1 MTTTTILCT
10 DGSEL
15 AQRALETGL
24 GLLAPADRTLLV
36 TVVEPLDASLVT
48 GVSGFGTG
56 VLSPQQFDDA
66 DDARRTAAGEILEQ
80 AVTSLGR
87 TDVEARIIEGD
98 PGRAL
103 CELAGEVDATAIV
116 MGTRGRGGL
125 RRAVLGSVSDH
136 VVRNAPCSVLITT

>member
-1 MTTTTILCT
+1 MTTTILCT

-15 AQRALETGL
+15 ALRAVEAGVQ
-24 GLLAPADRTLLV
+24 LLAPADRTLLV
-36 TVVEPLDASLVT
+36 TVLEPLDASLVT

-56 VLSPQQFDDA
+56 VMSPEQFDEAGDS
-66 DDARRTAAGEILEQ
+66 RRTAAGEILEQ
-80 AVTSLGR
+80 TR
-87 TDVEARIIEGD
+87 TALALTGVEARIIEGD

-103 CELAGEVDATAIV
+103 CDLASEVEATAIV
-116 MGTRGRGGL
+116 LGTRGHGGL

>member
-1 MTTTTILCT
+1 M
-10 DGSEL
+10 
-15 AQRALETGL
+15 
-24 GLLAPADRTLLV
+24 
-36 TVVEPLDASLVT
+36 VEPLDASLVT

-56 VLSPQQFDDA
+56 VLSPQQFDEA
-66 DDARRTAAGEILEQ
+66 DDARRTAAGEILEH
-80 AVTSLGR
+80 AVSSLGM

-103 CELAGEVDATAIV
+103 CDLAREVEATVIV

-136 VVRNAPCSVLITT
+136 VVRNAPCPVLVIRSTLGRSARVEAA